1 VTVFSA
7 TSSRVGVNILETIS
21 LLKMGFEAVPAQEI
35 NGIETLLVDA
45 QLRKL
50 TMYLEQMP

>member
-1 VTVFSA
+1 M
-7 TSSRVGVNILETIS
+7 NILETIS